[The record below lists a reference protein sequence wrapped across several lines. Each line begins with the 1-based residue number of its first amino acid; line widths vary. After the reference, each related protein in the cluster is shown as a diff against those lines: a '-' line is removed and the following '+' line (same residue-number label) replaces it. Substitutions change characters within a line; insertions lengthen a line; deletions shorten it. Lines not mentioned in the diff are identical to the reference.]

1 VIPVQRDLLELK
13 DLQDQ
18 LVFQA
23 NVETEERLAQLVLKD
38 QKDSQDSQEQLVT
51 QEMQDQLDSLDHVL
65 AHSLKDHE
73 TAKNQNHP
81 QKSSDLHHQ
90 KRESQKATP
99 SSKFTD
105 TTLARRSMTR
115 RKLWRN

>member
-1 VIPVQRDLLELK
+1 VIQVQRDLL
-13 DLQDQ
+13 DLLDLLDQ

-23 NVETEERLAQLVLKD
+23 NVETEERLVQPEIKD
-38 QKDSQDSQEQLVT
+38 QRDSLDSQELQET
-51 QEMQDQLDSLDHVL
+51 QEIQDQLDSPDHAL
-65 AHSLKDHE
+65 AHSPKDHE
-73 TAKNQNHP
+73 TAKSQNHP

-90 KRESQKATP
+90 KRESLKATP

-115 RKLWRN
+115 RR